1 MVPNR
6 ATHHTYLDQENE
18 VIKNGKKKLQH
29 SKSKRAKK
37 SKLELL
43 LMDQKQ
49 MSILNKIEKEVN
61 DDDEN
66 HNKDNQYLFPLAIAA
81 DIRAFSKA
89 MEIYISMVKL
99 NGV

>member
-6 ATHHTYLDQENE
+6 ATHHTYLNQENE

-43 LMDQKQ
+43 LMDQK
-49 MSILNKIEKEVN
+49 
-61 DDDEN
+61 
-66 HNKDNQYLFPLAIAA
+66 
-81 DIRAFSKA
+81 
-89 MEIYISMVKL
+89 
-99 NGV
+99 

>member
-61 DDDEN
+61 EEVK

>member
-6 ATHHTYLDQENE
+6 ATHHIYLEQENE

-61 DDDEN
+61 EEVK